1 MHHLLYFFL
10 LLLLPFGSQ
19 AQGYITLQDKPFEFS
34 HTLDQELWSWL
45 EKQEGFSAL
54 NKDQQ
59 LMYYWTNLFR
69 KDPKGFHE
77 SVVREFLRQFPEANS
92 PAAKSLEKDISSI
105 KGPLPYLAPD
115 AGLLQMSRLHA
126 KDLAGRNGVISH
138 TSSDGKNFNQRI
150 KEAGQYRCGA
160 ENVFSGSGNPLEA
173 LILLLIDHGVPDKGH
188 RMNLMDPLYTL
199 MGTTSASFNTSR
211 SVWVQD
217 FGCR

>member
-34 HTLDQELWSWL
+34 HSLDQEVWSWL

-69 KDPKGFHE
+69 KDPKAFHE
-77 SVVREFLRQFPEANS
+77 TVVKEFLRQFPEANT
-92 PAAKSLEKDISSI
+92 PAAKSLEKDISAA

-115 AGLLQMSRLHA
+115 AGLLQMSRLQA

-138 TSSDGKNFNQRI
+138 ISTDGKNFNQRI

-173 LILLLIDHGVPDKGH
+173 LILLLIDHGVPNKGH
-188 RMNLMDPLYTL
+188 RLNLLDPSFGK
-199 MGTTSASFNTSR
+199 MGAALSASSAKKT
-211 SVWVQD
+211 VLVQV
-217 FGCR
+217 FACK

>member
-1 MHHLLYFFL
+1 MRYQLYVLLLFFL
-10 LLLLPFGSQ
+10 PVQLA
-19 AQGYITLQDKPFEFS
+19 AQGYLTLQDKPFTFS
-34 HTLDQELWSWL
+34 HSIDQGVWGWL
-45 EKQEGFSAL
+45 EQQPGFTGLA
-54 NKDQQ
+54 KDQQ

-69 KDPKGFHE
+69 KDPKAFHE
-77 SVVREFLRQFPEANS
+77 SVVKEFLRQFPEANT
-92 PAAKSLEKDISSI
+92 PAAKSLEKDIATL

-115 AGLLQMSRLHA
+115 AGLLQMSRLQA

-150 KEAGQYRCGA
+150 KEAGRYTCGA

-173 LILLLIDHGVPDKGH
+173 LILLLIDHGVPNKGH
-188 RMNLMDPLYTL
+188 RLNLMDPMYTL
-199 MGTTSASFNTSR
+199 MGTSSAPFKGSR

>member
-1 MHHLLYFFL
+1 MHHLLYLFL
-10 LLLLPFGSQ
+10 LLLLPFGSR

-34 HTLDQELWSWL
+34 HTLDQEIWSWL

-160 ENVFSGSGNPLEA
+160 ENIFSGSGNPLEA

-188 RMNLMDPLYTL
+188 RLNLLDPSFGK
-199 MGTTSASFNTSR
+199 MGAAIAATSAKKT
-211 SVWVQD
+211 VMVQV
-217 FGCR
+217 FACK